1 MRTMF
6 TQSNKAVHL
15 VSERVGVAILT
26 NPAVGVSAQP
36 VVVKPL
42 SDASLCLKTCVIMR
56 SDNDSRLAN
65 EFARTFL
72 RRFEPQILPSKQI
85 ELSLSARVVNL
96 PMTIRTAQRDD
107 KTGEDV
113 ELEIP
118 YMKAYNVERSD
129 ARLPFCRTFVAQIV
143 AHRCKNPHDE
153 ARSDTLTY

>member
-1 MRTMF
+1 M
-6 TQSNKAVHL
+6 
-15 VSERVGVAILT
+15 
-26 NPAVGVSAQP
+26 
-36 VVVKPL
+36 
-42 SDASLCLKTCVIMR
+42 
-56 SDNDSRLAN
+56 
-65 EFARTFL
+65 
-72 RRFEPQILPSKQI
+72 

-143 AHRCKNPHDE
+143 AHRCKHQHDE
-153 ARSDTLTY
+153 ALSDTLTY